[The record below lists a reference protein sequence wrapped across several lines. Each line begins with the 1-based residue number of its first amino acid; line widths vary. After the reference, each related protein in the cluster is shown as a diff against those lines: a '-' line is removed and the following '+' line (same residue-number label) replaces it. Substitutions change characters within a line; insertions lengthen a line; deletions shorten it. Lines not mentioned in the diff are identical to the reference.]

1 MGAVRQHAGR
11 SPAKGD
17 SLVLR
22 SLSTEALSRYSARRP
37 WRVVVLWVL
46 TLVVAVFLISSFLSD
61 ALTTQFVFTSTPESQ
76 RGLDLIEELRGF
88 PNSTNEVVIVHSK
101 TGLTVDDPAFQEV
114 VEGITK
120 DLRELKVKGTE
131 LRVIRQGTLTSY
143 YETEAPFLVSED
155 RRTTIVPFTMAGDF
169 DDATDNIEQVVDVIN
184 EAKGKG
190 GFEVLVTGQAT
201 AGKDFEEV
209 GQEGIKRGEMFGVPI
224 ALVILVLV
232 FGAVVVAFVP
242 IALAFVSIFVALGV
256 ASLVGQAFPLSFFVP
271 NIIFMIGLAV
281 GIDYSLFIVARYREE
296 RARGQDKIDAIGRA
310 GATAGRAV
318 LFSGIPVVI
327 ALIGMLITP
336 FNVYIGLAIGA
347 ILVVIASVTGALT
360 LLPAILSL
368 LGDRI
373 GMLRP
378 GSRNT
383 SRCHHR
389 QDGDG
394 SGKHEAARRVEL
406 VSSIAA

>member
-120 DLRELKVKGTE
+120 DLRELEVKGTE

-242 IALAFVSIFVALGV
+242 IALAVVSIFVALGV

-296 RARGQDKIDAIGRA
+296 RAR
-310 GATAGRAV
+310 
-318 LFSGIPVVI
+318 
-327 ALIGMLITP
+327 
-336 FNVYIGLAIGA
+336 
-347 ILVVIASVTGALT
+347 
-360 LLPAILSL
+360 
-368 LGDRI
+368 
-373 GMLRP
+373 LR
-378 GSRNT
+378 
-383 SRCHHR
+383 
-389 QDGDG
+389 Q
-394 SGKHEAARRVEL
+394 
-406 VSSIAA
+406 